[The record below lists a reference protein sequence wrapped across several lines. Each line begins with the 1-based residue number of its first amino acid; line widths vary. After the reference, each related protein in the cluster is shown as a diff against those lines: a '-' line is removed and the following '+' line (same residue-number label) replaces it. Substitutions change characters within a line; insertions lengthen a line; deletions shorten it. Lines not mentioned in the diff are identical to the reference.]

1 MDLDLGTQVRSG
13 AQVGKSRGLSA
24 PPPPQVHCP
33 GGPKTWPGA
42 VGLPRP
48 GAHVAMPG
56 GLSRCPQPPSH
67 QARAPHSPFG
77 VLSRP
82 QCYGLGTHPH
92 HTGAARG

>member
-48 GAHVAMPG
+48 GAHAAMPG
-56 GLSRCPQPPSH
+56 AVPLSPAALH
-67 QARAPHSPFG
+67 QAQAPHSPFG

-82 QCYGLGTHPH
+82 RCCGLGTRPH